1 MSGAAGARRSTADR
15 LPIAPTLARASLNG
29 LCPRCG
35 AKTLFAGITRF
46 ADRCSQCQLDFK
58 SSDVGGGPEVFL
70 ILIVGAITVVS
81 ALVVELRFAPPWW
94 VHLIWIPVAAILTLA
109 GLRVAK
115 AALYYQSFRHQAG
128 EGRIAK

>member
-1 MSGAAGARRSTADR
+1 MTG
-15 LPIAPTLARASLNG
+15 PTLAGASLKG

-35 AKTLFAGITRF
+35 APGLFAGVARF
-46 ADRCSQCQLDFK
+46 ADRCRNCQLDFK

-70 ILIVGAITVVS
+70 ILIVGTIVAVGAI
-81 ALVVELRFAPPWW
+81 LVDLRYSPSWW
-94 VHLIWIPVAAILTLA
+94 VHLVWIPVAAALTIA

-115 AALYYQSFRHQAG
+115 AALLYQSFRHRAG